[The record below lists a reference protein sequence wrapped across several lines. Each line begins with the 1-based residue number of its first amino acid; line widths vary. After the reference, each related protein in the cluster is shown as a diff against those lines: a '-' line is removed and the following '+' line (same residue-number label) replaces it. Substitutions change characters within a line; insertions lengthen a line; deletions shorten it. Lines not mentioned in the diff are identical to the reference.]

1 VRKLD
6 DERFP
11 SEPSAFAFL
20 QPMHMQTFDAQQRIC
35 RLAARYQL
43 DTERVLSQWRLARQQ
58 FKAAAAAAEQQPAT
72 ATVS

>member
-1 VRKLD
+1 MLKLV

-11 SEPSAFAFL
+11 PEPSAITFL

-35 RLAARYQL
+35 RLAARYPL
-43 DTERVLSQWRLARQQ
+43 DTERFLSQWRSARRQ
-58 FKAAAAAAEQQPAT
+58 FKAAAAVEQQL

>member
-1 VRKLD
+1 
-6 DERFP
+6 
-11 SEPSAFAFL
+11 
-20 QPMHMQTFDAQQRIC
+20 MHMQTFDAQQRIC

-58 FKAAAAAAEQQPAT
+58 FKAAAAAVEQQPAT